1 MNGASTEG
9 TAVIMESLFAMIVGI
24 SIGFSFNWKISLVAL
39 GCVPFMVLGGAV
51 NSKFQTGYS
60 NVDEENTYKSANL
73 LAGDSILNYRTV
85 ASFGHDNL
93 II

>member
-1 MNGASTEG
+1 LNGASTEG
-9 TAVIMESLFAMIVGI
+9 TAVIMESLFAIIVGI

>member
-1 MNGASTEG
+1 
-9 TAVIMESLFAMIVGI
+9 MESLFAMIVGI